1 MDEEMFKP
9 RFEGQAAYIV
19 PPISNYIS
27 GPAGMVYN
35 PGTALSP
42 EWKNT
47 FFISEFVGNP
57 ARSGIHA
64 FKLKPSGA
72 SFELTRTDTI
82 MKGILATGIDF
93 GPDGAMYIGDWI
105 DGWDLKGYGRI
116 WKLDAES
123 GASWPER
130 RETQTLLAE
139 DFGKY
144 EPGRLGEL
152 LANPDMR

>member
-57 ARSGIHA
+57 ARSAIHS
-64 FKLKPSGA
+64 FRLKPSGA
-72 SFELTRTDTI
+72 GFELGETETVMT
-82 MKGILATGIDF
+82 GVLATGIDF
-93 GPDGAMYIGDWI
+93 GPDRSEEHTSELQSLM
-105 DGWDLKGYGRI
+105 RI
-116 WKLDAES
+116 SYAV
-123 GASWPER
+123 
-130 RETQTLLAE
+130 
-139 DFGKY
+139 
-144 EPGRLGEL
+144 
-152 LANPDMR
+152 